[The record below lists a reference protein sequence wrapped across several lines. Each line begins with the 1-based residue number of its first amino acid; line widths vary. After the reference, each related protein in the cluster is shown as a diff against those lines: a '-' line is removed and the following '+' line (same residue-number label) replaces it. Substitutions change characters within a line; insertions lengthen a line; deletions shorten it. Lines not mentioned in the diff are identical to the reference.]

1 MNRTK
6 IRQLLQEIFQAFA
19 PFAVYAYG
27 TGNETHLIDEIDVT
41 ASNERID
48 Q

>member
-6 IRQLLQEIFQAFA
+6 IKQLLQEIFQAFA